1 MQLGI
6 AKFEMRFGFF
16 YLSLFILR
24 LFTYCPSILSS
35 FINDITIDD
44 EETTFVAD
52 DQDLKG
58 DDYTLHS
65 ALKCTIHPNRNPKI
79 PLPSQQTERLVQ
91 LTV

>member
-24 LFTYCPSILSS
+24 LFTYCPSILSA
-35 FINDITIDD
+35 FTNDITIDD
-44 EETTFVAD
+44 EETTFVVD

-58 DDYTLHS
+58 DDYILHF
-65 ALKCTIHPNRNPKI
+65 ALKCTIHPNRKPKI
-79 PLPSQQTERLVQ
+79 SFPSQ
-91 LTV
+91 

>member
-1 MQLGI
+1 MQLGM

-24 LFTYCPSILSS
+24 LFTYCPSILSA

-44 EETTFVAD
+44 EETTFVVD

-58 DDYTLHS
+58 DYTSKLY
-65 ALKCTIHPNRNPKI
+65 I
-79 PLPSQQTERLVQ
+79 QTENPRFHSQANKLSVWYN
-91 LTV
+91 